1 MKRRKDFILHEARNT
16 TLRLNLFDVVLKAS
30 LSLLRNFKEVLPRNG
45 KTKVSVSFGGPGLVV
60 TFDEVFMTL
69 SRYFLMQESIITDGK
84 LFLFII
90 SLSFT
95 ISRWKFVKPE
105 QMVKQGCV
113 NANSKFSLQFEGRK
127 LSK

>member
-45 KTKVSVSFGGPGLVV
+45 KTKVSISFGGSGSLA
-60 TFDEVFMTL
+60 TFGTVFMTL

-84 LFLFII
+84 LFLFIM

-95 ISRWKFVKPE
+95 ISRWKFVKLE
-105 QMVKQGCV
+105 QMVKQ
-113 NANSKFSLQFEGRK
+113 R
-127 LSK
+127 